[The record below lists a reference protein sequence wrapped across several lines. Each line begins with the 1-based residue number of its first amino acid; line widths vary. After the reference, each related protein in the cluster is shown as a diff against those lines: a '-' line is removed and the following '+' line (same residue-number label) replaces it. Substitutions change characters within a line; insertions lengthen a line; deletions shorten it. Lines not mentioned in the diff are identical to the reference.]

1 MPHHQIRRPNPP
13 FFPKQSAMNSGNDNF
28 AHISPYAM
36 WSSPNSSRQTSSN
49 NPNPSVHGALPFAA
63 DPTRSNNLHFHFTA
77 FNPTILNCTVVG
89 KNTVPYYKIVT
100 DDSMRGYTVVK
111 NLEDKTIA
119 LVEWKQHP
127 LVEIRKIVPKQRVG
141 ENPSHRRMTGS
152 EQDYVWAPRKNAI
165 CLYPADTLTPEL
177 LAQIL
182 LAPDGTVSL
191 EITQAAVSAGLVERC
206 VLATLLL
213 QCGRKID

>member
-1 MPHHQIRRPNPP
+1 MRCGPAPTRADTPALALPIH
-13 FFPKQSAMNSGNDNF
+13 
-28 AHISPYAM
+28 
-36 WSSPNSSRQTSSN
+36 
-49 NPNPSVHGALPFAA
+49 PSTEPLPFAA
-63 DPTRSNNLHFHFTA
+63 NPSRSNNLHFYFTA

-100 DDSMRGYTVVK
+100 DDSMRGYTV
-111 NLEDKTIA
+111 
-119 LVEWKQHP
+119 WKQYP
-127 LVEIRKIVPKQRVG
+127 LVEIRDIVPKQRVG
-141 ENPSHRRMTGS
+141 EWLVVSNDLRMTVS

-165 CLYPADTLTPEL
+165 CLYPADSLTPEL

-182 LAPDGTVSL
+182 LAPDGAVSL

-213 QCGRKID
+213 QCGKRID